1 MLSQDTSRPGS
12 RFAAFLPGSG
22 PYSARR
28 EDDVF
33 RIDDVA
39 VLSSAEAVTPPDGCS
54 LEATDEAWMSVDD
67 AQGDLWKFITPSERK
82 KTVWTCVCIA
92 GPLSGVTLH
101 SSSWFPLSPAPIA
114 RSAARPPIAQPPIIR
129 SPIALLLV
137 TQSPFAQPPLG
148 TSAPDGRS
156 RRPSAGPPAPG
167 CRSAGKTVLRQRA
180 SAPARH
186 GRARWP

>member
-1 MLSQDTSRPGS
+1 MFLTEALGGLDWAELVRRFLLSQDTSRPGS

-39 VLSSAEAVTPPDGCS
+39 VLSSAEAVTPPDDCS

-82 KTVWTCVCIA
+82 KTVWMCVCIA
-92 GPLSGVTLH
+92 GPLSGVTLRKAERAATVTH
-101 SSSWFPLSPAPIA
+101 LMTLDGLARALVEQYEQLDERGRNLIPLTKIYW
-114 RSAARPPIAQPPIIR
+114 
-129 SPIALLLV
+129 
-137 TQSPFAQPPLG
+137 PLQ
-148 TSAPDGRS
+148 
-156 RRPSAGPPAPG
+156 
-167 CRSAGKTVLRQRA
+167 V
-180 SAPARH
+180 
-186 GRARWP
+186 